1 MCDDYKYKSD
11 KHQFRAKSRT
21 IDEMHN
27 DYLDEFKTL
36 IDNKSEIIEKI
47 NLIDQEI
54 NKLEQQKI
62 SNLDLH
68 HCRQKNNLKKQKEI
82 LQQQLSKIESNNSI
96 VDYFYKCGDIIYDY
110 YDLTNGILYGQE
122 TEDIEKP
129 NSHIEISKELMELTK
144 INKTKKVKKEVR
156 KRKKEDD
163 NDINYK
169 SENDNSIMS
178 FFTNNDNDSNSKKL
192 CKTSLQNE
200 YLTIFDAD
208 YASKTNKV
216 SMVKDCEKCNVKM
229 ILLYSDAKI
238 VCPICGLSEIIIIET
253 DMPLHKE
260 SFNEKPKYPYKR
272 IGHCIEKL
280 NQLLCKKTVAIPNE
294 VYAKIY
300 LEIKKHSIEKE
311 TISEEFIHKVLK
323 KNKWVMLYDDIRY
336 IHSKITGN
344 IPETITGD
352 EYEEVLKRFNMAD
365 DMYEKKFKPK
375 DRNNF
380 LKYTFVLNKIFL
392 SIDRPDIA
400 KHFKLFKSAIRTKNH
415 DKVWK
420 CICDETG
427 WKYFSS

>member
-27 DYLDEFKTL
+27 DYLDEFKILTE
-36 IDNKSEIIEKI
+36 NKPQILEKI
-47 NLIDQEI
+47 RVIEQEI
-54 NKLEQQKI
+54 NKLSHQKI
-62 SNLDLH
+62 SNLDLQH
-68 HCRQKNNLKKQKEI
+68 SRQKNELKEQLEK
-82 LQQQLSKIESNNSI
+82 LQQELSKIDTNKNI

-110 YDLTNGILYGQE
+110 YDLTNGILYGQD
-122 TEDIEKP
+122 TEENEKP

-163 NDINYK
+163 N
-169 SENDNSIMS
+169 NDNQDNNNSIMS
-178 FFTNNDNDSNSKKL
+178 FFTNNDDINDSKKI

-216 SMVKDCEKCNVKM
+216 SLIKDCEKCNIKM

-238 VCPICGLSEIIIIET
+238 VCPSCGLSEIIIIET
-253 DMPLHKE
+253 DVPLHKE
-260 SFNEKPKYPYKR
+260 TFNEKPKYPYKR
-272 IGHCIEKL
+272 IGHCVEKL
-280 NQLLCKKTVAIPNE
+280 NQLLCKKTISIPAD
-294 VYAKIY
+294 VYTKIY
-300 LEIKKHSIEKE
+300 QEIKKHSIEKE

-336 IHSKITGN
+336 IHSKITGSV
-344 IPETITGD
+344 PETITRD
-352 EYEEVLKRFNMAD
+352 EYEEVLKRFNIAD

-380 LKYTFVLNKIFL
+380 LKYTYVLNKIFL

-420 CICDETG
+420 YICDETG